1 MSPFTRKQHL
11 KPLMKEIKPL
21 RNNGSLVVNV
31 QSLADAVAVAL
42 FQSRS
47 FIHKLK
53 TCLNAL
59 SQSGRANDSEGS
71 AGMR

>member
-1 MSPFTRKQHL
+1 
-11 KPLMKEIKPL
+11 MKEMKPL
-21 RNNGSLVVNV
+21 RNNGSLTVNV

-47 FIHKLK
+47 FIHKLR
-53 TCLNAL
+53 TCPNAL
-59 SQSGRANDSEGS
+59 SQSGRANNSEGS